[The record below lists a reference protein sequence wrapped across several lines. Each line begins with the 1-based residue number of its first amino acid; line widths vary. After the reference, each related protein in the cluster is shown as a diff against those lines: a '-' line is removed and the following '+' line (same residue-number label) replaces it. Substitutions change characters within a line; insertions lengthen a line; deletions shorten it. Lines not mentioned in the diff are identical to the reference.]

1 MHLVTN
7 ELAELRT
14 LWVLSIFPNR
24 PVTDQWEYPTKMEG
38 NFPIKLG
45 QPLGI
50 ALTYFSPFP
59 NSLVR
64 ARNRLVKNGTASF
77 DRNISTEISGPP
89 PEMNANAPVR
99 RNRNGPFYLNSD
111 QNFQIFGKMEST
123 F

>member
-24 PVTDQWEYPTKMEG
+24 PVTDQWEYSTKMEG
-38 NFPIKLG
+38 NFPIKPG

-64 ARNRLVKNGTASF
+64 ARNWLVKNGTASF
-77 DRNISTEISGPP
+77 DRNISTEIS
-89 PEMNANAPVR
+89 ALVR
-99 RNRNGPFYLNSD
+99 RNRNGPFIAVSGVEPAVKYS
-111 QNFQIFGKMEST
+111 FV
-123 F
+123 